1 MSFFLVPIGKGIQTR
16 EALDLAA
23 DVEVRHMVRPH
34 FIWFLIASFSAAAVQ
49 LTRSAYAQYYEGP
62 SLTASQVRAT
72 LKGAHGHANF
82 VGKRIINL
90 DLGNLDFRGANF
102 DRSNL
107 FETTFHGGNLSHASF
122 VGAFLSATKF
132 PDANLQGAR
141 LTGATLLSTA
151 ERANFT
157 GADLSHTT
165 GYLISPQGRFVH
177 ANFSGAKLRP
187 EMSNQPMG
195 LLHTILSEADL
206 TGANL
211 AGADLGFANLSSAK
225 FKHANLRGTNFD
237 QADLSRANFDGA
249 DVTGANF
256 SKADIS
262 LAVFTNLRGRTSM
275 RGLELALNRDQA
287 VFK

>member
-1 MSFFLVPIGKGIQTR
+1 MF
-16 EALDLAA
+16 
-23 DVEVRHMVRPH
+23 RPH
-34 FIWFLIASFSAAAVQ
+34 FIWILVAGLSAGAVP
-49 LTRSAYAQYYEGP
+49 LTRSADAQYYEGA
-62 SLTASQVRAT
+62 SLTVAQVRAT
-72 LKGAHGHANF
+72 LKAGHGHANF
-82 VGKRIINL
+82 AGKRIINL
-90 DLGNLDFRGANF
+90 DLGNLDFSGANF
-102 DRSNL
+102 DRCNL
-107 FETTFHGGNLSHASF
+107 FETTFHGGNLRHASF

-151 ERANFT
+151 ERADFS

-177 ANFSGAKLRP
+177 ANLSQAKLRP

-195 LLHTILSEADL
+195 LLHTILSEANL

-211 AGADLGFANLSSAK
+211 AGTDLGFANLSSAK
-225 FKHANLRGTNFD
+225 FVHANLRGVNFD
-237 QADLSRANFDGA
+237 QADLSRATFDGA

-256 SKADIS
+256 SKADLS
-262 LAVFTNLRGRTSM
+262 LAVFTNLRGRNAM